1 MTLFYYGIKRLQPEG
16 VFGMNENRLST
27 RTWQDS
33 LQAYRPMEPIKPRT
47 DEDIAVQVGKLLG
60 QLTIDQKIGS

>member
-1 MTLFYYGIKRLQPEG
+1 
-16 VFGMNENRLST
+16 MNENRLST